1 MKKGMRKL
9 TALFVAFMMSFALLG
24 TTVSAAAYDTEND
37 LKYVALGDS
46 VSFGMSAVVSLD
58 PVTYQ
63 GFAKMF
69 NDYLKTSGK
78 TVDFH
83 NLSEPGDTSIDLLMK
98 LNDPVFQGELS
109 GANVVTI
116 NIGAN
121 NLLIPLVGAALNKYG
136 YVGSPEEIDYDI
148 LFSSI
153 RTLLKKNWYSIDR
166 TMKPYSDLATNDALK
181 GALDFGLQAFKGDW
195 ATIIEKVIGLVP
207 DATIIVNE
215 LYNPLAYGDPLYN
228 LANTYI
234 TKINGIIVANAGSGY
249 KVAKV
254 YDAFRGYE
262 KNRLAV
268 TFSMKNSIMAALVNN
283 KSLFMISL
291 DPHPTLLGHTLIF
304 KQVLLQ
310 YR

>member
-1 MKKGMRKL
+1 MVRIIIEARGDVSEKGNEKTYRSF
-9 TALFVAFMMSFALLG
+9 AAFMMSFALLG
-24 TTVSAAAYDTEND
+24 TSVSSAAYDTEND

-46 VSFGMSAVVSLD
+46 VSFVMSAVVSLD

-116 NIGAN
+116 DIGAN

-153 RTLLKKNWYSIDR
+153 RTLLKKTGTASTGR
-166 TMKPYSDLATNDALK
+166 
-181 GALDFGLQAFKGDW
+181 
-195 ATIIEKVIGLVP
+195 
-207 DATIIVNE
+207 
-215 LYNPLAYGDPLYN
+215 
-228 LANTYI
+228 
-234 TKINGIIVANAGSGY
+234 
-249 KVAKV
+249 
-254 YDAFRGYE
+254 
-262 KNRLAV
+262 
-268 TFSMKNSIMAALVNN
+268 
-283 KSLFMISL
+283 
-291 DPHPTLLGHTLIF
+291 
-304 KQVLLQ
+304 
-310 YR
+310 